1 MSSTSRPAVTET
13 NLPGIELVGRGKVR
27 DLYRVDDATLLLVAT
42 DRISAFDVVL
52 PTPIPRKGEVL
63 TQLSLFW
70 FDFLADVVPNHLIT
84 ADVAEYPDSLQ
95 PFREQLEGRSMLVH
109 KMEMFPIECVAR
121 GYLSGSGWKDYL
133 ANGSVC
139 GIELGPG
146 IRESGKLGSAIF
158 TPATKA
164 DSGHDENI
172 SFEQAAA
179 IIGRE
184 TAEKLRDLTIEIY
197 DRASQHGLACGL
209 VLADTKLE
217 FGLRDGVITLGDEA
231 LTPDSA
237 RYWPLELYQPGRAQE
252 SFDKQYVRDYLETLD
267 WDKTAPGP
275 ELPDEV
281 VANTTEKYLE
291 AYVTITGEDL
301 EDE

>member
-1 MSSTSRPAVTET
+1 MAEASDQVVIET
-13 NLPGIELVGRGKVR
+13 NLPGIELVARGKVR
-27 DLYRVDDATLLLVAT
+27 DLYAIDDDKLLMVAS
-42 DRISAFDVVL
+42 DRLSAFDVVL

-70 FDFLADVVPNHLIT
+70 FDFLAGVVGNHLIS
-84 ADVAEYPDSLQ
+84 ADVDDFPAQLQ
-95 PFREQLEGRSMLVH
+95 PFRDQLKGRSMLVH

-121 GYLSGSGWKDYL
+121 GYLSGSGWKDYQ

-139 GIELGPG
+139 DIDLGPG

-172 SFEQAAA
+172 SFEKAAA
-179 IIGRE
+179 VIGQQ

-217 FGLRDGVITLGDEA
+217 FGLLNGVITLGDEA

-267 WDKTAPGP
+267 WNKTAPGP
-275 ELPDEV
+275 ALPPEV
-281 VANTTEKYLE
+281 VKKTTEKYLE
-291 AYVTITGEDL
+291 AYVTITGEELGD
-301 EDE
+301 